1 MKNQFGGDQIMW
13 DVGTML
19 EMVEKGGMLEM
30 VEKGGSICMTM
41 LMMVWLV

>member
-1 MKNQFGGDQIMW
+1 MW

>member
-1 MKNQFGGDQIMW
+1 MW

-19 EMVEKGGMLEM
+19 EMVEEGG
-30 VEKGGSICMTM
+30 GGICMTM